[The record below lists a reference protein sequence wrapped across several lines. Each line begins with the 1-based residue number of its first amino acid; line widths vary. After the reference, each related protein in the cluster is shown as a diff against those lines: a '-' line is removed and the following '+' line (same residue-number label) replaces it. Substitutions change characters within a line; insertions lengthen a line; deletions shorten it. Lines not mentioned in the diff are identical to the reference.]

1 MKKQTSDQLL
11 ESSAV
16 PMNGIRVYY
25 RDKVELITRTKVQ
38 EILELIEDCK
48 FSQLGKLLEKLKI
61 EHK

>member
-1 MKKQTSDQLL
+1 MKKQTSNQLL
-11 ESSAV
+11 ESSSV

-25 RDKVELITRTKVQ
+25 KDKVELITRTKVQ

>member
-1 MKKQTSDQLL
+1 
-11 ESSAV
+11 
-16 PMNGIRVYY
+16 MNGIRVYY